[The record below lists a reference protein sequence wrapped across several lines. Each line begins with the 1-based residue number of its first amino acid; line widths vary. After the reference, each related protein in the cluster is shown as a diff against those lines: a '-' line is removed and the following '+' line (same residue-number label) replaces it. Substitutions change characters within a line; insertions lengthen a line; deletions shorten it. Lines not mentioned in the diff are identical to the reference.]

1 MKLSFPEKCGRIQAG
16 VLAVLSM
23 IMIWLPALDTFL
35 HLDKASM
42 PNENRAPAQFPEFQ
56 SGPESLREYI
66 AGLEGYYNDHFGFRK
81 RLIRWQH
88 LWKHDFFRSKST
100 SNDAVNGRNGWLFFS
115 DDHMIENIQGID
127 VRSEEHTSELQ
138 SHSDLVCRL

>member
-1 MKLSFPEKCGRIQAG
+1 MKQSFPEKCGRIQAG

-56 SGPESLREYI
+56 SGPESFREYI

-88 LWKHDFFRSKST
+88 RWKNKLFKESS
-100 SNDAVNGRNGWLFFS
+100 SVDAISGRDGWLFYS
-115 DDHMIENIQGID
+115 GEDMIENVQGLNPFTP
-127 VRSEEHTSELQ
+127 EQLKTWQ
-138 SHSDLVCRL
+138 RLLESRRDW